1 MLLRGKEGVSGE
13 AFDDS
18 DKVDRG
24 MMGMGRIGWGW
35 CRHND
40 GGLYVSAGGTGDED
54 WYGIHA
60 GGDADDSDTGDDEV
74 GSGGEFHVWK

>member
-13 AFDDS
+13 AIDDS

-24 MMGMGRIGWGW
+24 IMGIGRIGWGW
-35 CRHND
+35 CRHNG
-40 GGLYVSAGGTGDED
+40 GGLYVSAGGTGDEG

-60 GGDADDSDTGDDEV
+60 GGDADSDTGDDEV
-74 GSGGEFHVWK
+74 GSGGELHGCWK